1 MTIRCVRRGE
11 HAGEVVR
18 EVEARA
24 EQPLDLAA
32 EHVER
37 EHVEEDVRD
46 AAVQEAVAD
55 ELPGLEAGA
64 GLQAGARRPKGEPLD
79 ERQVGRRLQQED
91 GDVGYDQ
98 RLGDRGHG
106 QERDSTAA
114 MTFKRRP
121 APGSGGRSPAG

>member
-1 MTIRCVRRGE
+1 MIRRPPRSTLFPYTTLF
-11 HAGEVVR
+11 R
-18 EVEARA
+18 S
-24 EQPLDLAA
+24 
-32 EHVER
+32 
-37 EHVEEDVRD
+37 
-46 AAVQEAVAD
+46 VAD

-91 GDVGYDQ
+91 GDVDDDQ

-106 QERDSTAA
+106 QERDGTAA
-114 MTFKRRP
+114 MTPFKRRP